1 MQWNAIRS
9 FLMIVCLLPILN
21 GVVLAQEIIGIYGEC
36 VSTNRGDL
44 YWFVEGIN
52 ERLLYYD
59 DGSREFCHYVSTE
72 VAKPRAAVKFDSLET
87 PLVVKSILVFVSD
100 YDYDPGQPGNE
111 LSPFY
116 LGLYSDQENHPGEIL
131 DGPFTVQAQGNW
143 DGGGEWVT
151 AETNYLL
158 TDAAFWNVFI
168 WKDEHP
174 AAPTFGLDF
183 SGTARK
189 SVQGYYDNGWVWQF
203 WKTGNFMLRAIVLE
217 NDRDGSP
224 EVSPGA
230 IMPDSF
236 RIYSAGHADVCPS
249 EEFYQATALGQLH
262 ERVVLYSPENYF
274 CVTAFYDQVESA
286 PSRTVMI
293 EGGGTHADVDFV
305 PNDFDI
311 ILPKLSDTS
320 LMLEIHNDNGRDV
333 NFRFYDIRYDYRD
346 DFLKI
351 DNGPV
356 LCCISPQ
363 EGSIQEGFW
372 EEIQIGISTEN
383 LFENDCLISL
393 QIEFWDDLYG
403 YADEEFEIL
412 VRYDELTPAGDESG
426 VIPEAFWLGQNF
438 PNPFNSE
445 TIIPYNLGKIG
456 AIGQIEIYNL
466 LGEMVLT
473 ARLDEGEGLFR
484 WNTCDHGSACLASGV
499 YFYILRFDTVFLA
512 RKMLLLK

>member
-1 MQWNAIRS
+1 M
-9 FLMIVCLLPILN
+9 
-21 GVVLAQEIIGIYGEC
+21 GIYGER

-52 ERLLYYD
+52 ERPLFYD

-87 PLVVKSILVFVSD
+87 PLVVKAIQVFVSD
-100 YDYDPGQPGNE
+100 YDYNPDQPGDE

-116 LGLYSDQENHPGEIL
+116 LGLYSDRDNHPGEIL
-131 DGPFTVQAQGNW
+131 NGPFTVQAQGNW
-143 DGGGEWVT
+143 DGGGEWVA
-151 AETNYLL
+151 AETDYLL
-158 TDAAFWNVFI
+158 TDEAFWNVFI

-189 SVQGYYDNGWVWQF
+189 SIQGYYDNGWVWQF

-217 NDRDGSP
+217 NDGDGNP
-224 EVSPGA
+224 EISPGA

-249 EEFYQATALGQLH
+249 EEFYQATVSGQLH
-262 ERVVLYSPENYF
+262 ERVVLHSPENYF
-274 CVTAFYDQVESA
+274 CVTAFYAQVESA
-286 PSRTVMI
+286 PSGTVMI

-311 ILPKLSDTS
+311 KMPKLSDTS

-333 NFRFYDIRYDYRD
+333 NFRFYDIQYDYHD
-346 DFLKI
+346 DYLKAAA
-351 DNGPV
+351 GPV

-372 EEIQIGISTEN
+372 EEVQVGISTEN
-383 LFENDCLISL
+383 LFENDCLITF
-393 QIEFWDDLYG
+393 QIEFRDDLYG

-412 VRYDELTPAGDESG
+412 VRYDELTSAGEDPG
-426 VIPEAFWLGQNF
+426 VIPEALWLGQNF

-445 TIIPYNLGKIG
+445 TVIPYNLGNSDAVG
-456 AIGQIEIYNL
+456 RIEIYNL
-466 LGEMVLT
+466 LGEKVFIGKL
-473 ARLDEGEGLFR
+473 AKGSGLFR
-484 WNTCDHGSACLASGV
+484 WNPENHGGGGLPSGV
-499 YFYILRFDTVFLA
+499 YFYFLRIDSVLSA
-512 RKMLLLK
+512 KKMLFLK